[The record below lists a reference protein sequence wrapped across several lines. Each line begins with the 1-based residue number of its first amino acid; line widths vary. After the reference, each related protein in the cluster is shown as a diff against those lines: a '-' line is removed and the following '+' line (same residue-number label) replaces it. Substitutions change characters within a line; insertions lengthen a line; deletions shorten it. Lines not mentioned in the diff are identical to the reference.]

1 MATLDEVAIRAGV
14 SASTVSR
21 VFSRPDKVSEKT
33 RERVRTAA
41 ASVGFAR
48 NSAARAL
55 ARGRTDLVGLLVP
68 DLRSPYF
75 APIISAAHAEAERA
89 GGELV
94 IADSH
99 GDANR
104 EAEILWRLRGRV
116 DGMILVSP
124 RSDATVIS
132 DAAKMIPI
140 VTVNRAVDMVD
151 SVVIDVERGT
161 HELAAHIL
169 GAGHRTIAYIGG
181 PPGSLTDETRFAALM
196 TSADERH
203 AECRRLGVVEPT
215 IAAGASLHESV
226 VHSGATAVV
235 AYNGLVAYGLLSAL
249 GASGHQVPDDIA
261 IASTDD
267 LLDVGFGIPNITGIH
282 QPLAQAGR
290 EATERL
296 GARIAGNFRD
306 SSADGTL
313 QFTHWTIS
321 TTLAHG
327 SSV

>member
-33 RERVRTAA
+33 RERVKTAA

-55 ARGRTDLVGLLVP
+55 ARGRTDLIGLLVP

-75 APIISAAHAEAERA
+75 APIISAAHAEAEKT

-94 IADSH
+94 IADSN
-99 GDANR
+99 GAADR
-104 EAEILWRLRGRV
+104 EAEILRRLRGRV

-132 DAAKMIPI
+132 DAAKLIPI

-151 SVVIDVERGT
+151 SVVIDVEQGT

-169 GAGHRTIAYIGG
+169 DTGHKKIAYIGG
-181 PPGSLTDETRFAALM
+181 PPGSLTDETRFAALK
-196 TSADERH
+196 SSSDERC
-203 AECRRLGVVEPT
+203 AECQRLGVVEPT
-215 IAAGASLHESV
+215 IAAGASMFESV
-226 VHSGATAVV
+226 VNSGATAVV

-249 GASGHQVPDDIA
+249 RASGHRVPDDVA

-267 LLDVGFGIPNITGIH
+267 LLDVGFGIPNITGVH

-290 EATERL
+290 DAAKLL
-296 GARIAGNFRD
+296 GARIYGRSHGN
-306 SSADGTL
+306 STENTA
-313 QFTHWTIS
+313 QFTHRPIS
-321 TTLAHG
+321 TSVAHG
-327 SSV
+327 NSV